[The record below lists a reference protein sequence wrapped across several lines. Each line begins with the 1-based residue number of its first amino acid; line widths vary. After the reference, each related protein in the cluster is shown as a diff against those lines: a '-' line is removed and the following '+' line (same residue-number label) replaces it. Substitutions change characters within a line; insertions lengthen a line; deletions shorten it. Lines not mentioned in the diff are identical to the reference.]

1 MGSYPDYLTTDNE
14 CTGATNG
21 TVANPF
27 TDSNRL
33 VSLGY
38 GNSAGAKSIRLDGGP
53 VEEGV
58 LSRKAAREIL
68 AGADLL
74 VGFNLKFDL
83 HWDRRYGLID
93 SPKAI
98 WDCQLAEFII
108 GNQTN
113 PFPSLEEVVAKYGLG
128 EKYVDIENEYW
139 NQGIDTDQIPYEIV
153 KTRVESDIIITSR
166 LFELQIDELKK
177 YPNKKKLIW
186 VACQDLLTLQE
197 MEWNGL
203 KYDLQLSVEEGNKIR
218 KEQEQIRSRLTD
230 LVPIPQINWGSGDHL
245 SAVLYGGILAY
256 DDKED
261 YVFVYKDGRT
271 KLKTRKKRYE
281 IEMPRRVEPLP
292 RSELAKEGYF
302 STSEPTLLK
311 LRPSDK
317 ETKEII
323 RLVQQFNKLD
333 KRVGTYYHGLPKLYE
348 EMEWTN
354 STLHGNLNTCA
365 TATGRLSSTKPN
377 QQNMDHE
384 IRRCIVTRFDIRGS
398 GGAR

>member
-1 MGSYPDYLTTDNE
+1 MAGYPDYLSLDVET
-14 CTGATNG
+14 TGATNDTYG
-21 TVANPF
+21 NPF

-33 VSLGY
+33 VSLGH
-38 GNSAGAKSIRLDGGP
+38 GTSDRAGSVWLLDPQDVPSNSINTIQQ
-53 VEEGV
+53 
-58 LSRKAAREIL
+58 IL
-68 AGADLL
+68 AGPGSSLV

-83 HWDRRYGLID
+83 HWLRRYGCPVR
-93 SPKAI
+93 SPV
-98 WDCQLAEFII
+98 WDCQLAEFILTD
-108 GNQTN
+108 QTN
-113 PFPSLEEVVAKYGLG
+113 PFPSLEDTVAKYGLG
-128 EKYVDIENEYW
+128 EKYVDIETEYW

-177 YPNKKKLIW
+177 HPNKKKLIW

-271 KLKTRKKRYE
+271 KLKTRKKRFE
-281 IEMPRRVEPLP
+281 IPMERRVEPLP

-311 LRPSDK
+311 LRPADK

-348 EMEWTN
+348 EFEWTN

-384 IRRCIVTRFDIRGS
+384 IRRCIVSRYQ
-398 GGAR
+398 

>member
-1 MGSYPDYLTTDNE
+1 MDRYPDYLTTDNE
-14 CTGATNG
+14 TTGAANG
-21 TVANPF
+21 TYGNPF

-33 VSLGY
+33 VSIGLGTTRSSVSY
-38 GNSAGAKSIRLDGGP
+38 RLHGGGVEENMEGRRLAAKDLNSAS
-53 VEEGV
+53 
-58 LSRKAAREIL
+58 
-68 AGADLL
+68 LL

-83 HWDRRYGLID
+83 HWDRRYGLLD
-93 SPKAI
+93 NYKGAV

-108 GNQTN
+108 NNQTN

-128 EKYVDIENEYW
+128 EKYIDIETEYW

-166 LFELQIDELKK
+166 LFEMQIDELRKS
-177 YPNKKKLIW
+177 PSKKKLIW
-186 VACQDLLTLQE
+186 VACQDLLVLQE

-203 KYDLQLSVEEGNKIR
+203 KYNLQLSVEEGDKIR
-218 KEQEQIRSRLTD
+218 KEQTLIRSRLTD

-261 YVFVYKDGRT
+261 FVFVYKDGRT

-292 RSELAKEGYF
+292 KSELAKEGYF

-323 RLVQQFNKLD
+323 RLVQRFNMLD
-333 KRVGTYYHGLPKLYE
+333 KQVGTYYHGLPTLYE
-348 EMEWTN
+348 KMDWTN
-354 STLHGNLNTCA
+354 SILHGSLNTCA
-365 TATGRLSSTKPN
+365 TATGRLSSNKPN
-377 QQNMDHE
+377 QQNLSAE
-384 IRRCIVTRFDIRGS
+384 VRRCIETRF
-398 GGAR
+398 

>member
-1 MGSYPDYLTTDNE
+1 MLAIKTFDN
-14 CTGATNG
+14 
-21 TVANPF
+21 
-27 TDSNRL
+27 SNL
-33 VSLGY
+33 
-38 GNSAGAKSIRLDGGP
+38 I
-53 VEEGV
+53 
-58 LSRKAAREIL
+58 
-68 AGADLL
+68 
-74 VGFNLKFDL
+74 VGFNVKFDL
-83 HWDRRYGLID
+83 HWSRRYSLLDLYKG
-93 SPKAI
+93 AV
-98 WDCQLAEFII
+98 WDCQLAEFILTD
-108 GNQTN
+108 QTN
-113 PFPSLEEVVAKYGLG
+113 PFPSLEDTVAKYGLG

-139 NQGIDTDQIPYEIV
+139 NQGIDTDSIPYEIV

-166 LFELQIDELKK
+166 LFEMQIDELKK
-177 YPNKKKLIW
+177 HPNKKKLIW

-271 KLKTRKKRYE
+271 KLKTRKKRFE
-281 IEMPRRVEPLP
+281 IPMERRVEPLP

-311 LRPSDK
+311 LRPADK

-333 KRVGTYYHGLPKLYE
+333 KRVGTYYHGLPKLYN
-348 EMEWTN
+348 EMEWTQE
-354 STLHGNLNTCA
+354 TLHGNLNTCA

-384 IRRCIVTRFDIRGS
+384 VRRCIVSRFQ
-398 GGAR
+398 

>member
-1 MGSYPDYLTTDNE
+1 MGSYPDYLTQDNE
-14 CTGATNG
+14 CSGATNG
-21 TVANPF
+21 TIANPF

-33 VSLGY
+33 VCFGF
-38 GNSAGAKSIRLDGGP
+38 GNSTKSASLRLHGGELEELMENRRLAAKA
-53 VEEGV
+53 
-58 LSRKAAREIL
+58 LSDAP
-68 AGADLL
+68 LL

-83 HWDRRYGLID
+83 HWNRRYGLLD
-93 SPKAI
+93 NFKGAA
-98 WDCQLAEFII
+98 WDTQLAEFILS
-108 GNQTN
+108 NQTN
-113 PFPSLEEVVAKYGLG
+113 PFPSLEDTVAKYGLG
-128 EKYVDIENEYW
+128 EKFIDIETEYW
-139 NQGIDTDQIPYEIV
+139 NKGIDTDQIPYDIV
-153 KTRVESDIIITSR
+153 KTRGESDIIITSR
-166 LFELQIDELKK
+166 LFELQMDELRKN
-177 YPNKKKLIW
+177 PSKKKLIW

-203 KYDLQLSVEEGNKIR
+203 KYNLQLSVEEGDKIR
-218 KEQEQIRSRLTD
+218 KEQTLIRSRLTD
-230 LVPIPQINWGSGDHL
+230 LVPYPQINWGSGDHL

-261 YVFVYKDGRT
+261 FVFVYKDGRT
-271 KLKTRKKRYE
+271 KLKTRNTRFE
-281 IEMPRRVEPLP
+281 IELPRRVEPLP
-292 RSELAKEGYF
+292 KSELAKEGYF

-348 EMEWTN
+348 EFEWTN

-384 IRRCIVTRFDIRGS
+384 IRRCIVSRF
-398 GGAR
+398 